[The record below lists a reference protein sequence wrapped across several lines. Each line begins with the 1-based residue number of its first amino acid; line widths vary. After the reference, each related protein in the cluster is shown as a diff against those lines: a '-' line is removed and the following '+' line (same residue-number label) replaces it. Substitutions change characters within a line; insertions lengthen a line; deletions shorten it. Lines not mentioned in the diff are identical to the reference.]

1 MKILIAVWGNPEG
14 WREIE
19 YEYKEQSEKA
29 KSTINL
35 IKRVENPNKTVIIC
49 VDTLA
54 DNCVQSNPSYSEI
67 KNIAESV
74 VKNFCLSQFNFEPDK
89 IIVSYGVGEFN
100 NTIFIGNAQDFYYEV
115 LKELAFFFGDVV
127 RNLKEEKENEGEQE
141 KIEVILDITHGINY
155 MPTLTYRV
163 LREILQILA
172 YTYDV
177 KLKVLNSDPYTN
189 QAKKLNINVIEETRI
204 IPNLTA
210 YRSDRRPI
218 EPRKEHQKYGQI
230 IHNLLRQINYDKRKI
245 HVFLSAFIHAM
256 PVFIISYLMNS
267 RDMENLV
274 NWISQEFEKFIMIN
288 KNQKII
294 VERNLEYRIEFENL
308 IKTYL
313 VSSILEAKG
322 FSCKVD
328 IPLTDIQQLKDKVFN
343 KLEIESNRIDKEIGD
358 INDLENLQYDYKVYA
373 ELIGKRVLDGI
384 DKRNFF
390 AHAGFEYNAIE
401 LRKINDN
408 IEVRIRENSKVKEN
422 AENLLENALKN
433 I

>member
-1 MKILIAVWGNPEG
+1 MKILIAVWGDPEG
-14 WREIE
+14 WKEIE

-54 DNCVQSNPSYSEI
+54 DNRVQSNPSYSEI

-74 VKNFCLSQFNFEPDK
+74 VKNFCLSQFNFQPDK
-89 IIVSYGVGEFN
+89 IIVGYGVGEFN

-115 LKELAFFFGDVV
+115 LKELSFFFGDVV
-127 RNLKEEKENEGEQE
+127 RSLEEEKI
-141 KIEVILDITHGINY
+141 IEVILDITHGINY
-155 MPTLTYRV
+155 MPTLTYRA

-177 KLKVLNSDPYTN
+177 KLKVLNADPYIR
-189 QAKKLNINVIEETRI
+189 QVKPEKLNTNVIEETKI
-204 IPNLTA
+204 LPNLVA
-210 YRSDRRPI
+210 YRSDKRPI
-218 EPRKEHQKYGQI
+218 EPRKDHNKYGQI
-230 IHNLLRQINYDKRKI
+230 IDNLLRQHYDKRKI
-245 HVFLSAFIHAM
+245 HIFLSAFIHAM
-256 PVFIISYLMNS
+256 PVFIINYLMNS
-267 RDMENLV
+267 QNTKNLI
-274 NWISQEFEKFIMIN
+274 NHISQEFENSIKIN

-294 VERNLEYRIEFENL
+294 IERNFEYRIEFENL

-322 FSCKVD
+322 FSSKAD
-328 IPLTDIQQLKDKVFN
+328 IPLRDIQQLKNKVFSKLKVESHRIDVEIDNIN
-343 KLEIESNRIDKEIGD
+343 KLNNLQQDYQVYAQLLNKQIKDEIG
-358 INDLENLQYDYKVYA
+358 E
-373 ELIGKRVLDGI
+373 
-384 DKRNFF
+384 RNFF
-390 AHAGFEYNAIE
+390 AHAGFEHNAIE
-401 LRKINDN
+401 LRINN
-408 IEVRIRENSKVKEN
+408 NAIELRINQQLKQT

>member
-1 MKILIAVWGNPEG
+1 MKILIAVWGDPER
-14 WREIE
+14 WDEVN
-19 YEYKEQSEKA
+19 YEYQGQSEKA

-35 IKRVENPNKTVIIC
+35 IKRAENANKTVIIC

-54 DNCVQSNPSYSEI
+54 DNRVKSNPSYSEI

-74 VKNFCLSQFNFEPDK
+74 VKNFCLSQFNFQPDK
-89 IIVSYGVGEFN
+89 IIVGYGVGEFN

-115 LKELAFFFGDVV
+115 LKGLSLLFGDAV
-127 RNLKEEKENEGEQE
+127 RYLREEKE
-141 KIEVILDITHGINY
+141 IEVILDITHGINY
-155 MPTLTYRV
+155 MPTLTYRA

-172 YTYDV
+172 YTYNV
-177 KLKVLNSDPYTN
+177 KLKVLNAEPYIR
-189 QAKKLNINVIEETRI
+189 QAKPQKLNINVIEETKI
-204 IPNLTA
+204 LPHLVA
-210 YRSDRRPI
+210 YRSDKRPI
-218 EPRKEHQKYGQI
+218 EPRKEHDIYGQVI
-230 IHNLLRQINYDKRKI
+230 GNFLKQINYNKQKI
-245 HVFLSAFIHAM
+245 HIFLSAFVHAI

-267 RDMENLV
+267 QDTKNLI
-274 NWISQEFEKFIMIN
+274 NKISEEFEKFITID

-294 VERNLEYRIEFENL
+294 IERNLEYRIEFENL

-322 FSCKVD
+322 FSYNAD
-328 IPLTDIQQLKDKVFN
+328 IPLRDIQRLKNEVFN
-343 KLEIESNRIDKEIGD
+343 KLEVESNRIDKEIDD
-358 INDLENLQYDYKVYA
+358 IKEIQNLQQDYKVYA
-373 ELIGKRVLDGI
+373 QLRPNTQIKNEI

-408 IEVRIRENSKVKEN
+408 IEVRIRENSEVKEN